1 MAAIL
6 CPKMGAY
13 LDTSGTKLSSSDTTL
28 TKPNELL
35 VMVPVVG
42 RLSPVSRKI
51 FNALLFKGGGV
62 YRDKLN
68 AGAPMLA
75 EETFEARL
83 SDLVSHL
90 PGEPTDWSSN
100 ARAHLMDMLRTEVVW
115 QSIDKNAD
123 VEGWGAMNLL
133 SQAEVEK
140 RGGALYVRWSFPP
153 RVLAALKDPAFYT
166 RLDLEIMG
174 SLRTYAAIALYE
186 ICSRYRTNPTGL
198 TCNQPPDWWVEALTA
213 RGTRGNGGRTKG
225 KGGREDDFEAR
236 PKREWRKVKS
246 ESVIDAVAEINAK
259 TDLEIELIEK
269 RTGKAVTSVQF
280 SVRRKRQSVGAGE
293 GVPPDIVEKATALG
307 ISIQDI
313 AGLLKSVTGGAEVL
327 RAALMKVADRVRRE
341 DLAPVDSPLA
351 YLRRV
356 IDEFSQYVAP
366 DEKPQAPTTRA
377 SANTLPSSPFSERNE
392 VVDVVET
399 AASRTRKLVEAL
411 PREEQIQLAE
421 QAFQTMKER
430 GLATAAIGQA
440 YARYVGGG
448 PLVGILLGEMVRLYL
463 AKNASQ

>member
-1 MAAIL
+1 
-6 CPKMGAY
+6 
-13 LDTSGTKLSSSDTTL
+13 
-28 TKPNELL
+28 
-35 VMVPVVG
+35 MVPVVG
-42 RLSPVSRKI
+42 KLSPVSRKI

-62 YRDKLN
+62 YRDKLQ

-90 PGEPTDWSSN
+90 PGEAADWSSN
-100 ARAHLMDMLRTEVVW
+100 ARVHLMEMLRTEVVW

-166 RLDLEIMG
+166 RLDLDIMG

-213 RGTRGNGGRTKG
+213 RGTRGAGARTKG
-225 KGGREDDFEAR
+225 RGGRDEDLEAR

-246 ESVIDAVAEINAK
+246 ESVIDAIAEINAK
-259 TDLEIELIEK
+259 TDLEIDLIEK
-269 RTGKAVTSVQF
+269 RTGKAVSSVQF
-280 SVRRKRQSVGAGE
+280 SVRRKRQLVAAGE
-293 GVPPDIVEKATALG
+293 GVPPDILEKATALG
-307 ISIQDI
+307 ISVQEI
-313 AGLLKSVTGGAEVL
+313 AGVLKSVVGGPEVL
-327 RAALMKVADRVRRE
+327 RAGLMKVSDRTRRE
-341 DLAPVDSPLA
+341 DLQPVDSPLA

-356 IDEFSQYVAP
+356 LEEFSQYVSAADKLSP
-366 DEKPQAPTTRA
+366 PIDRQSVNVGTYSGLRDRA
-377 SANTLPSSPFSERNE
+377 E
-392 VVDVVET
+392 VIDVVET
-399 AASRTRKLVEAL
+399 DASRARKIVEAMSR
-411 PREEQIQLAE
+411 PEQLELAE
-421 QAFQTMKER
+421 QAFRSMKHR

-440 YARYVGGG
+440 YARYVSGG
-448 PLVGILLGEMVRLYL
+448 PLVGVLLGEMVRLYML
-463 AKNASQ
+463 QRPK

>member
-1 MAAIL
+1 
-6 CPKMGAY
+6 
-13 LDTSGTKLSSSDTTL
+13 
-28 TKPNELL
+28 
-35 VMVPVVG
+35 MVPVVG
-42 RLSPVSRKI
+42 KLSPVSRKI

-62 YRDKLN
+62 YRDKLQ

-90 PGEPTDWSSN
+90 PGEAADWSSN
-100 ARAHLMDMLRTEVVW
+100 ARIHLMEMLRTEVVW

-166 RLDLEIMG
+166 RLDLDIMG

-213 RGTRGNGGRTKG
+213 RGTRGAGARTKG
-225 KGGREDDFEAR
+225 RAGRDEDFEAR

-246 ESVIDAVAEINAK
+246 ESVIDAIAEINAK
-259 TDLEIELIEK
+259 TDLEIDLIEK
-269 RTGKAVTSVQF
+269 RTGKAVSSVQF
-280 SVRRKRQSVGAGE
+280 SVRRKRQLVLAGE
-293 GVPPDIVEKATALG
+293 GIPPDILEKATALG
-307 ISIQDI
+307 ISVQEI
-313 AGLLKSVTGGAEVL
+313 AGVLKSVAGGPEVL
-327 RAALMKVADRVRRE
+327 RAGLMKVSDRARRD

-356 IDEFSQYVAP
+356 LEEFSQYVAP
-366 DEKPQAPTTRA
+366 VDNMQPPLKRGFANIPT
-377 SANTLPSSPFSERNE
+377 SPPFLERDG

-399 AASRTRKLVEAL
+399 AASRTRKLVEEL
-411 PREEQIQLAE
+411 PRAEQLTLAE
-421 QAFQTMKER
+421 EAFQSMKKK
-430 GLATAAIGQA
+430 GLATAAISQA
-440 YARYVGGG
+440 YARYEGGG
-448 PLVGILLGEMVRLYL
+448 PLVGVLLGEMVRLYL
-463 AKNASQ
+463 ARGAAF